1 MSQLTYK
8 GREAWFLKVE
18 EMTDD
23 RCLWQMKG
31 GKSFAEREMI
41 ANEVK
46 RESTA
51 RGGLL
56 HGTDRN

>member
-1 MSQLTYK
+1 
-8 GREAWFLKVE
+8 LKVE